1 MAFTVFEASCVGC
14 LGLGLGRSTT
24 GLHYVC
30 ILLSL
35 SPETTPLLALLTF
48 WLVLYQGLHCIRTV
62 NSSRFN
68 CNLFFE

>member
-1 MAFTVFEASCVGC
+1 MAFTMFEASCVGC
-14 LGLGLGRSTT
+14 LGLGDC
-24 GLHYVC
+24 LHYVC